1 MRHFLLLITLVTTL
15 AALPALPALAENRQ
29 HGGHNRGH
37 QMQPQHHRGH
47 QMQPQH
53 HAQHRGHHGGGYR
66 GHHGHHGHHGGH
78 KSHWVAP
85 FVGGAIIGGMMAHQY
100 NYSSPP
106 SYIDNSFIHS
116 DPTCPPV
123 IVQDHY
129 GNRFWARSCHI
140 EAPGVYGGGN

>member
-15 AALPALPALAENRQ
+15 AALPALAENRQ

-66 GHHGHHGHHGGH
+66 GHHGHHGGH
-78 KSHWVAP
+78 RSHWVAP

-100 NYSSPP
+100 NYSS
-106 SYIDNSFIHS
+106 SIHS